1 MRADTP
7 PIPQHG
13 LQKKISAP
21 IKKKLIKKV
30 TDLRVK
36 DGNPEKS
43 TINKNLEQSRYKE
56 NLNQSSKV

>member
-21 IKKKLIKKV
+21 IKKKSIKKV

-36 DGNPEKS
+36 DGNPEKAS
-43 TINKNLEQSRYKE
+43 
-56 NLNQSSKV
+56 

>member
-1 MRADTP
+1 MRADTPPP

-36 DGNPEKS
+36 DGNPEKAS
-43 TINKNLEQSRYKE
+43 
-56 NLNQSSKV
+56 